1 MATEQNARSSLL
13 LQVSCT
19 RFKILVRVTLRLSLK
34 GPFVSIQFWFNARVP
49 GLCPPLRVLAAVRE
63 KTENNR
69 VVTDMNSSFCL
80 TSHADVLMASSRV
93 PSYPT

>member
-1 MATEQNARSSLL
+1 MATEENARSSLL

-34 GPFVSIQFWFNARVP
+34 GPFVSIQFWFNARAP

-80 TSHADVLMASSRV
+80 TSHADVPIASSRV